1 MFYRVNG
8 NLNSMPS
15 LTSSTLDRFA
25 KQYVQLVLA
34 VGVHDPDYV
43 DAFYGPADWRGKVE
57 SEKLSLPEIHA
68 QAESLISELGTSPG
82 GSSLEDMRHR
92 YLVTQTLS
100 VAKYVEM
107 LQGARFSFDE
117 ESKALYDAVAPV
129 VSESHYQDALAT
141 LESVVPG
148 SGNLAERYAEWQQ
161 QFFIPSDKLSQVF
174 SAAVE
179 EARVRTKKHIQ
190 LPENESFEI
199 EYVTGQPWGAY
210 NWYKGNSYS
219 LIQVNVDFPIRI
231 GNAVSLA
238 AHEGYPGH
246 HVYNALLEDRLAKGR
261 GWVEFMVYP
270 LFSPQSLIAEGTA
283 EYGVDLVFPP
293 SERNEFMKH
302 ELFPLAGIDS
312 AKAEEYREVYAAF
325 NALSSAGNQAARNY
339 LDGNWSKD
347 EFVAWHVKYLLVSPE
362 RAEKSLRFIEKNR
375 SYIINY
381 DLGKEMIVDYM
392 ERQGAPLSEPEKAW
406 PIFEAL
412 MSSPILPSGLI

>member
-1 MFYRVNG
+1 MHLSNSVSVND
-8 NLNSMPS
+8 L
-15 LTSSTLDRFA
+15 A
-25 KQYVQLVLA
+25 KHYVQLVLA

-43 DAFYGPADWRGKVE
+43 DAFYGPSEWRAKVE
-57 SEKLSLPEIHA
+57 SEKLSLAEINA
-68 QAESLISELGTSPG
+68 QAELLISDLGASPD

-107 LQGARFSFDE
+107 LQGTRFSFDE

-129 VSESHYQDALAT
+129 VPESRYQDALAT

-148 SGNLAERYAEWQQ
+148 SGNLAERYAQWQQ

-179 EARVRTKKHIQ
+179 EARVRTKKYIQ

-261 GWVEFMVYP
+261 GWVEYTVYP

-293 SERNEFMKH
+293 SERSEFMKL

-339 LDGNWSKD
+339 LDGHWSKE
-347 EFVAWHVKYLLVSPE
+347 EFVSWHVKYLLVSPE

-392 ERQGAPLSEPEKAW
+392 ERQGAPLNAPEKAW

-412 MSSPILPSGLI
+412 MSSPMLPSGLI